1 METMKRLTSEIS
13 YTAEETPRGAQVRIT
28 TRNAEAI
35 KAIHQFLRFQIKEHR
50 TGDPLEVT
58 KLK

>member
-1 METMKRLTSEIS
+1 LKSEIS
-13 YTAEETPRGAQVRIT
+13 YAAEETPRGAQVRVT